1 MSASA
6 PPPFNPVLLD
16 LPERIDTARLV
27 LRAPRPGDGAAVH
40 ASVTETLEDL
50 RRYPASMSWA
60 LAEPTRDSSEEYCRR
75 GAAGWLLR
83 SDFPFLLLLRDE
95 GGAEG
100 AHVGGCGYHR
110 FDWSRRV
117 FEIGWW
123 CRRSMQ
129 GNGYITEAAR
139 ALLEFAFTQLGA
151 RRVWC
156 HCDDANRKSW
166 AVAERIGLRH
176 EGTALSERADPD
188 GTRRDMRVYA
198 LTR

>member
-1 MSASA
+1 MSADS
-6 PPPFNPVLLD
+6 PFNPVLLD
-16 LPERIDTARLV
+16 LPDRIETARLV
-27 LRAPRPGDGAAVH
+27 LRAPRPGDGEVVLAGVM
-40 ASVTETLEDL
+40 ETIEDL
-50 RRYPASMSWA
+50 RRFPASMSWA
-60 LAEPTRDSSEEYCRR
+60 LAEQTRDSAEEYCRR

-83 SDFPFLLLLRDE
+83 NDFPFLLFQR
-95 GGAEG
+95 GADGTEG
-100 AHVGGCGYHR
+100 AHVGNCGIHR
-110 FDWSRRV
+110 FDWPRRV

-129 GNGYITEAAR
+129 GQGYITEAAR
-139 ALLEFAFTQLGA
+139 AVMEFAFAQLGA